1 MTESSEAVPTGAG
14 RGPIDIAQKSDR
26 FTEHWSP
33 KIIAE
38 SNGWQFKLVKVS
50 GEFVWHQHE
59 IDEVL
64 LVFAGQVT
72 IQLRGA
78 DDVTLGPG
86 QLFVVPR
93 RTEHR
98 PYASKGCQLMLLEPA
113 GVVNTGSAP
122 GERTAVGEWI

>member
-1 MTESSEAVPTGAG
+1 MTEYSEAVPTGAG
-14 RGPIDIAQKSDR
+14 RGAVDIAQKFGR

-38 SNGWQFKLVKVS
+38 SNGWQFKLVKAS
-50 GEFVWHQHE
+50 GEFIWHQHE
-59 IDEVL
+59 IDEVF

-78 DDVTLGPG
+78 DDVTLGPC
-86 QLFVVPR
+86 QLRGPA
-93 RTEHR
+93 TDEHR
-98 PYASKGCQLMLLEPA
+98 PYAPEGCQLMLLEPA

-122 GERTAVGEWI
+122 GGLTAVDEWI

>member
-1 MTESSEAVPTGAG
+1 MTAHSEAVAPGAG
-14 RGPIDIAQKSDR
+14 HRAVDIAQKFDS

-38 SNGWQFKLVKVS
+38 SNGWQFKLVKAS

-59 IDEVL
+59 IDEVF
-64 LVFAGQVT
+64 LVFSGQAT
-72 IQLRGA
+72 IQLRGV

-93 RTEHR
+93 KTEHC
-98 PYASKGCQLMLLEPA
+98 PYAPEECQLMLLEPA

-122 GERTAVGEWI
+122 GELTAVDEWI

>member
-1 MTESSEAVPTGAG
+1 MTEHSEAVPTGAG
-14 RGPIDIAQKSDR
+14 RGAVDIVQKFDR

-38 SNGWQFKLVKVS
+38 SNGWQFKLVKAS

-59 IDEVL
+59 IDEVF
-64 LVFAGQVT
+64 LVFCGQVT

-86 QLFVVPR
+86 HLFVVPR
-93 RTEHR
+93 RIEHR
-98 PYASKGCQLMLLEPA
+98 PYASKGCQLMLLEPT
-113 GVVNTGSAP
+113 GVVNTGSA
-122 GERTAVGEWI
+122 

>member
-1 MTESSEAVPTGAG
+1 MLAAGQSTSRRSSVASPSTGPQDHRGVERLAV
-14 RGPIDIAQKSDR
+14 
-26 FTEHWSP
+26 
-33 KIIAE
+33 
-38 SNGWQFKLVKVS
+38 KLVKAS

-59 IDEVL
+59 IDEVF
-64 LVFAGQVT
+64 LVFSGQVT
-72 IQLRGA
+72 IQLRGT

-98 PYASKGCQLMLLEPA
+98 PYAPEGCQLMLLEP

-122 GERTAVGEWI
+122 GELTAVDEWI

>member
-1 MTESSEAVPTGAG
+1 MKEHSGPVPTGAD
-14 RGPIDIAQKSDR
+14 RGAIDITQKFGR

-38 SNGWQFKLVKVS
+38 SNGWQFKLVKAS

-59 IDEVL
+59 IDEVF

-72 IQLRGA
+72 IQLGGA

-98 PYASKGCQLMLLEPA
+98 PSAPEGCQLMLLEPA
-113 GVVNTGSAP
+113 GVMNTGSAP
-122 GERTAVGEWI
+122 GALTAVDEWI

>member
-1 MTESSEAVPTGAG
+1 MTEDSDAIPAGAD
-14 RGPIDIAQKSDR
+14 RGPVDIAQKFGR

-38 SNGWQFKLVKVS
+38 SNGWQFKLVKAS

-59 IDEVL
+59 IDEVF

-98 PYASKGCQLMLLEPA
+98 PYAPEECELMLLEPA
-113 GVVNTGSAP
+113 GVVNTGSKP
-122 GERTAVGEWI
+122 GELTAVDEWI

>member
-1 MTESSEAVPTGAG
+1 MTEQADAVPTGAG
-14 RGPIDIAQKSDR
+14 RGAIDIAQKFGR

-38 SNGWQFKLVKVS
+38 SNGWQFKLVKAG
-50 GEFVWHQHE
+50 GEFVWHEHE
-59 IDEVL
+59 IDEVFV
-64 LVFAGQVT
+64 VFAGQIT
-72 IQLRGA
+72 IQLRRA
-78 DDVTLGPG
+78 DDVILGPG

-98 PYASKGCQLMLLEPA
+98 PSAPEGCQLMLLEPA

-122 GERTAVGEWI
+122 GELTAVDEWI

>member
-1 MTESSEAVPTGAG
+1 MTEQSEAGPTGAG
-14 RGPIDIAQKSDR
+14 RGAVDIAQKFGR

-38 SNGWQFKLVKVS
+38 SNGWQFKLVKAS

-59 IDEVL
+59 IDEVF

-78 DDVTLGPG
+78 DDVILGPD

-98 PYASKGCQLMLLEPA
+98 PYAHEECELMLLEPA

-122 GERTAVGEWI
+122 GELTAADEWI